1 MTAVNEKELK
11 DIIAELEQFR
21 KDVYDFDYDRET
33 LWNIDNAIRSLK
45 NI

>member
-11 DIIAELEQFR
+11 NIIAELEQFR

-33 LWNIDNAIRSLK
+33 LWYIDNAIRSLK